1 MKDINSKSS
10 FSKPFD
16 RSPPKRDGNFRKG
29 NTNAASLVWKPAR
42 SQPLNIRMMTT
53 KEGVSERVIH
63 EQPCKIIDKCNYCP
77 LLDLPYKSQ
86 LQQKTNDLK
95 VKITSEPNLANKV
108 IVKDCIASEER
119 FGYRHQIKL
128 MVSEHFSSDPAN
140 PKRWIDVGLYN
151 QSLNSVVDIG
161 RCPVQTLLANDI
173 AAFFRT
179 GIRLHNLTIYTPKN
193 KSGFIHSI
201 IIRTT
206 HAYRQAQVIINVTK
220 DEPHLLKPLARELA
234 EKIMNIQGVFASVV
248 HPQLSTEMDSL
259 VQMKKLVGQ
268 DEIEETY
275 NEFNIKYSPATYL
288 PANPRLF
295 NKMFHRILELSDLSS
310 KETVV
315 ELNCGAGELS
325 CILGHNAKKII
336 AIDPSETAIKDA
348 NKNARNNV
356 VKNIAF
362 YAGPITEKLNEL
374 INTNI
379 VNNCEA
385 LIFNARDE
393 KFNIN
398 SSLEF
403 ISKLEPKTIFYL
415 TSSANDLIHFG
426 KELNKVGYKIVFIEP
441 YDTFPGTNKL
451 HSLCFIQKN

>member
-1 MKDINSKSS
+1 MKDTNSKRT
-10 FSKPFD
+10 FSKPSD
-16 RSPPKRDGNFRKG
+16 RSPKKRDDHFRKG
-29 NTNAASLVWKPAR
+29 NSHADSLVWKPAR

-63 EQPCKIIDKCNYCP
+63 EQPCKIIDKCGYCP
-77 LLDLPYKSQ
+77 YLDLPYKSQ
-86 LQQKTNDLK
+86 LQQKTNELK
-95 VKITSEPNLANKV
+95 QKISADQSLASKV
-108 IVKDCIASEER
+108 IIKDCIASEDR

-151 QSLNSVVDIG
+151 QSMNSVIDVG

-179 GIRLHNLTIYTPKN
+179 GIRLHNLSIYTPKN
-193 KSGFIHSI
+193 KSGLIHSI
-201 IIRTT
+201 VIRTT
-206 HAYRQAQVIINVTK
+206 HTFRQAQVIIHVTK
-220 DEPHLLKPLARELA
+220 DESHLLKPLARELA
-234 EKIMNIQGVFASVV
+234 EKIMNIQGVFTAVV
-248 HPQLSTEMDSL
+248 HPQQNSSIDSL
-259 VQMKKLVGQ
+259 TQIKKLVGQ

-275 NEFNIKYSPATYL
+275 NEFNIKYSPVTYL

-295 NKMFHRILELSDLSS
+295 NKMFHRILELADLSTR
-310 KETVV
+310 ETVV

-325 CILGHNAKKII
+325 CILGNSAHKVI
-336 AIDPSETAIKDA
+336 AIDSSETAIKDA
-348 NKNARNNV
+348 NKNARTNSI
-356 VKNIAF
+356 KNIAF
-362 YAGPITEKLNEL
+362 YSGSLTEKLNEL

-379 VNNCEA
+379 VNKCEV
-385 LIFNARDE
+385 LIFNSRDE

-398 SSLEF
+398 SSLDF

-426 KELNKVGYKIVFIEP
+426 KELNKVGYKIVFVEP

-451 HSLCFIQKN
+451 HSLCFIQKS